1 MLEKGARDYI
11 NHPRG
16 VSFARNKLKVSSIY
30 FWFQADFGDSENG
43 IILHLKKY
51 MSQENLKSLK
61 ALKKKR
67 ITHKYDW
74 NLNE

>member
-16 VSFARNKLKVSSIY
+16 VTFSRNRLQVSSIY
-30 FWFQADFGDSENG
+30 FWFQEDFGDSENG
-43 IILHLKKY
+43 IIQHLKKY
-51 MSQENLKSLK
+51 MSQENLKNLK